1 MPTMPAGYI
10 KDYRKKKKEEVEE
23 RRQSVDGDWV
33 EFQEHVRKEALS
45 KDAPAAVMGIYKEML
60 KLSKEMK
67 KGQQIGADELAKRNI
82 EAERQLR
89 EGGYIGNI

>member
-1 MPTMPAGYI
+1 
-10 KDYRKKKKEEVEE
+10 
-23 RRQSVDGDWV
+23 
-33 EFQEHVRKEALS
+33 
-45 KDAPAAVMGIYKEML
+45 MGIYKEML